1 MAKFNMNTLGVGG
14 GLLNQVSQELKEGFE
29 IEYIKLDDLTP
40 NEQNKYSMENI
51 EDLAESILT
60 AGLKQNLDVIRMNN
74 GKCKIVTGHRR
85 YAALKLLVSQGH
97 EKFNLAPCTVS
108 ILDSVKLPV
117 SDENK
122 ELYLIN
128 VTNAEARKDTVADIY
143 NQFLDYHK
151 IYTDAKNNG
160 YQLNDKMRN
169 LIATDMSLSP
179 AQVAKMYYISSHGSD
194 ELLQAISENKVTIA
208 QANEIA
214 HAPEEL
220 QKTLIPDNE
229 NESSNDD
236 NDAEKDEKTE
246 KDKKPKIIDT
256 LKHSNYIINEQEI
269 RDIQKQYQSLATSVQ
284 DTINLNKKD
293 YAKLLTSREK
303 IMLEL
308 KKIEAL
314 VEKNQKK

>member
-160 YQLNDKMRN
+160 YQC
-169 LIATDMSLSP
+169 
-179 AQVAKMYYISSHGSD
+179 
-194 ELLQAISENKVTIA
+194 
-208 QANEIA
+208 
-214 HAPEEL
+214 
-220 QKTLIPDNE
+220 
-229 NESSNDD
+229 
-236 NDAEKDEKTE
+236 
-246 KDKKPKIIDT
+246 
-256 LKHSNYIINEQEI
+256 
-269 RDIQKQYQSLATSVQ
+269 
-284 DTINLNKKD
+284 
-293 YAKLLTSREK
+293 
-303 IMLEL
+303 
-308 KKIEAL
+308 
-314 VEKNQKK
+314 

>member
-29 IEYIKLDDLTP
+29 IEYLRLDDLTP

-108 ILDSVKLPV
+108 RLDSVKLPV

-214 HAPEEL
+214 HAPEKL
-220 QKTLIPDNE
+220 QKTLIPVNE
-229 NESSNDD
+229 NESSNDN
-236 NDAEKDEKTE
+236 NDAEKDEKSE
-246 KDKKPKIIDT
+246 KAQKPKIIDT

-269 RDIQKQYQSLATSVQ
+269 RDIQKQYQSLATSVK
-284 DTINLNKKD
+284 DTINLDKKD